1 MMKLWLLSQTEN
13 CDYDT
18 FDALVVAAPS
28 ASAAKRIHPCPQ
40 CSNTWVTQKH
50 VMVKYIGTAA
60 PDTKE
65 GIILSSF
72 RAG

>member
-28 ASAAKRIHPCPQ
+28 ASAAKRE
-40 CSNTWVTQKH
+40 CSSTWVEPKH
-50 VMVKYIGTAA
+50 VMAKYIGTAA
-60 PDTKE
+60 PDTKK
-65 GIILSSF
+65 GVILASF
-72 RAG
+72 KAG